1 MSGQERYSPQQAP
14 QKNGGGSSGGAKKRA
29 LTLSFSPAQ
38 LISSIAGLGIVL
50 VWVFILGVILGRG
63 YAPEAHIPELDRLM
77 PKAEGVEAPRV
88 ITPDIPQTNSTPE
101 SAASEVIQPG
111 DMAYRQSLK
120 NPSGQPSG
128 QRAPA
133 AQTATQPTRQTT
145 PAAQQNAGQSAQQSG
160 RQNAPAASARNAT
173 QASASAQSGRPAA
186 GTAATQAAQA
196 GATNS
201 QVFTYVYQVA
211 AYKDQASCDALTAK
225 LQKAGFSAS
234 TEKSESNG
242 STWYKTLISFKGTPD
257 DVDGLRARLSAHKLD
272 RLIMRSK
279 TPAR

>member
-160 RQNAPAASARNAT
+160 R
-173 QASASAQSGRPAA
+173 PAA